1 MWMSRYIQSQFN
13 AIDKSQN
20 KGRPV
25 EDKKADFVIG
35 MVILNTQLPLG
46 EEEIGSWE
54 AEGAGWLVQSGYQT
68 AKSPCW

>member
-1 MWMSRYIQSQFN
+1 MSRYIQSQFN

-25 EDKKADFVIG
+25 EDKKADLTID

-46 EEEIGSWE
+46 EEEIGS
-54 AEGAGWLVQSGYQT
+54 
-68 AKSPCW
+68 